1 MKSIVSGAVPHSLKD
16 DEPEKHDM
24 DVTAVINLHR
34 EGQMCFA
41 SIRSLLLTAQRARAT
56 GLSVEC
62 LAVLD
67 NADDETIE
75 IAELFRRNGLQII
88 ETSVK
93 DLGLARNAAVE
104 KARGKYISFLDGDDL
119 WDEMW
124 LHRSVEQLIA
134 MGTQD
139 AVAHPELVFC
149 FGGSNE
155 IFVHTD
161 TRSRDCQLEA
171 MRVTNLWTALS
182 TAHSSVFR
190 RFPYEKNEIAL
201 GWGYEDWNWNSR
213 TISQG
218 VAHIAIRGG
227 FHFVRK
233 GHFSLSRQ
241 SIGAGVRVK
250 LTELSKYAFWDARE
264 ADRITD
270 RQVGSA
276 AAPAISAL

>member
-1 MKSIVSGAVPHSLKD
+1 MSNLFESDRQNKLTF
-16 DEPEKHDM
+16 

-41 SIRSLLLTAQRARAT
+41 SIRSLLLTAQRARAA

-67 NADDETIE
+67 NADDETASIAASFKADGLE
-75 IAELFRRNGLQII
+75 IIN
-88 ETSVK
+88 TSVK
-93 DLGLARNAAVE
+93 DLGLARNAAIE
-104 KARGKYISFLDGDDL
+104 KARGRFVSFLDGDDL

-124 LHRSVEQLIA
+124 LHRSVEQLVA
-134 MGTQD
+134 MGTVD

-161 TRSRDCQLEA
+161 TRNRDCNLEA

-182 TAHSSVFR
+182 TAHISVFR
-190 RFPYEKNEIAL
+190 RYPYERNEISQ
-201 GWGYEDWNWNSR
+201 GWGYEDWNWNAR
-213 TISQG
+213 TISNG
-218 VAHIAIRGG
+218 VAHIAVRGG

-250 LTELSKYAFWDARE
+250 PTELSKYAFWDARE
-264 ADRITD
+264 TD
-270 RQVGSA
+270 RDIEKHPSPDPLKA
-276 AAPAISAL
+276 RAS

>member
-1 MKSIVSGAVPHSLKD
+1 MKDVIPQSLEEGSRKRY
-16 DEPEKHDM
+16 DM

-62 LAVLD
+62 LAILD
-67 NADDETIE
+67 NADDETKE
-75 IAELFRRNGLQII
+75 VAELFRRDGLQII

-93 DLGLARNAAVE
+93 DLGLARNAAVDE
-104 KARGKYISFLDGDDL
+104 ARGRYISFLDGDDL

-134 MGTQD
+134 MGTED

-161 TRSRDCQLEA
+161 TRNRDCQLEA

-190 RFPYEKNEIAL
+190 RFPYEKNEITL

-213 TISQG
+213 TISHG

-233 GHFSLSRQ
+233 GHLSLSRQ

-250 LTELSKYAFWDARE
+250 PTELSKYAFWDARE
-264 ADRITD
+264 VDQSADR
-270 RQVGSA
+270 RAGSA
-276 AAPAISAL
+276 AAPAAPAL